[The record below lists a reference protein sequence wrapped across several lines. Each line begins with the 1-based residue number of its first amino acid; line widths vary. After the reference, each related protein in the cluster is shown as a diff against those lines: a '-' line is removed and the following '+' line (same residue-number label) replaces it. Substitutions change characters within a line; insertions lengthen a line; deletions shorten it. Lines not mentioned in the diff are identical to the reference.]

1 MIRRENYLRRIR
13 PFVNRDVV
21 KVITGMRRCGKSVLL
36 QLIQNDLKTVGV
48 PESQLVTFNFESM
61 ANRRF
66 CEAEALYAELQRRLA
81 PLTGRVYLFFDEIQE
96 VKDWQRCI
104 NSCRVDFDCDIY
116 ITGSNAHLLSGELA
130 TYLAG
135 RYVETEVYPFSFSE
149 FCEARK
155 SLGLPDDPQAT
166 FRDYVVLGGM
176 PALTMLQ
183 QDKETARQYLSDI
196 FTSVVLK
203 DIAQRN
209 RIRDTDLLERII
221 AYLADN
227 VGQLFSA
234 SNVSRFLKTEED
246 RTVTRETVLNYA
258 KACENAFLFHRV
270 PREDLSGKKVLT
282 VNEKLYI
289 ADHGFREAINA
300 ENWKDIGQVLENLV
314 CLELLRRGFS
324 LTVGRIGSREV
335 DFVARRGETKLYVQ
349 VAYLLATPDVVERE
363 FGVLKLIEDAF
374 PKYVVSADEFDLSR
388 DGIRHFNIRDFLT
401 DTTWG

>member
-1 MIRRENYLRRIR
+1 MIQRENYLRRIR

-48 PESQLVTFNFESM
+48 PESQLVMFNFESM

-116 ITGSNAHLLSGELA
+116 ITGSNAHLLSGELV

-135 RYVETEVYPFSFSE
+135 RYVETEVYPFSLSE

-155 SLGLPDDPQAT
+155 AMGLPDDPQTA

-221 AYLADN
+221 AYLTDN

-300 ENWKDIGQVLENLV
+300 ENRQDIGQVLENLV

>member
-1 MIRRENYLRRIR
+1 
-13 PFVNRDVV
+13 
-21 KVITGMRRCGKSVLL
+21 
-36 QLIQNDLKTVGV
+36 
-48 PESQLVTFNFESM
+48 
-61 ANRRF
+61 
-66 CEAEALYAELQRRLA
+66 
-81 PLTGRVYLFFDEIQE
+81 
-96 VKDWQRCI
+96 
-104 NSCRVDFDCDIY
+104 
-116 ITGSNAHLLSGELA
+116 
-130 TYLAG
+130 
-135 RYVETEVYPFSFSE
+135 
-149 FCEARK
+149 
-155 SLGLPDDPQAT
+155 
-166 FRDYVVLGGM
+166 M